1 MRDSLSR
8 WERAGVRDLDGKETA
23 NNFRGSA
30 YCRPLPEGEGTYFM
44 KASRLNA
51 RMVLLLL
58 SEAMLLFGGLIV
70 AVYLR
75 LGAIDA
81 EDALI
86 QHRGFYKAALAT
98 IFCLAA
104 FYLLDLYDFVVLH
117 DRRELVLRLLQALG
131 LAWVALAL
139 LFYALPQAMIGRGV
153 SLISLPLALMLMVGW
168 RLAIHWV
175 LGHPEIGE
183 RILIVGSGDFAI
195 EIARETLDRPDAGY
209 RVVGFVDNDPE
220 LLGKSLINP
229 SVIGLTADL
238 GPLVVSENID
248 RIVVAMG
255 DRRGQF
261 PTQELLRLSLS
272 GNVSIEESAS
282 FYERLTGRVSLD
294 MLRPSWL
301 IFSSRGRRAR
311 LNEVARA
318 AMHRTVALVGA
329 ILSLPI
335 AIVTA
340 IVIKLDSRGP
350 ILYKQERVGRN
361 GRVFTLMKF
370 RSMRSDAEKD
380 GPVWAKT
387 EDDRTTRVG
396 RFIRK
401 VRLDEIPQFW
411 NILRGDMS
419 FVGPRP
425 ERPHFVAQLARE
437 IPYYEQR
444 HLIAP
449 GLTGWA
455 QIKYPYGASI
465 EDARQKLQYEL
476 YYIKNQSLTLDAI
489 IMFETIKT
497 ILLGR
502 GGR

>member
-1 MRDSLSR
+1 MKPSR
-8 WERAGVRDLDGKETA
+8 
-23 NNFRGSA
+23 F
-30 YCRPLPEGEGTYFM
+30 
-44 KASRLNA
+44 NA

-58 SEAMLLFGGLIV
+58 AEAMLLFGGLIV
-70 AVYLR
+70 AVYVR
-75 LGAIDA
+75 LGAVDA

-86 QHRGFYKAALAT
+86 ERNGFYKAGVAT
-98 IFCLAA
+98 VFCLAS
-104 FYLLDLYDFVVLH
+104 FYLFDLYDFVVMH

-139 LFYALPQAMIGRGV
+139 IFYAMPQVMIGRGV
-153 SLISLPLALMLMVGW
+153 SLISLPLALLLMVSW

-183 RILIVGSGDFAI
+183 RILIVGSGPFAV
-195 EIARETLDRPDAGY
+195 EIARETLGRPDAGF
-209 RVVGFVDNDPE
+209 RVVGFVDNDPA
-220 LLGKSLINP
+220 LVGKSLINP
-229 SVIGLTADL
+229 KVIGLTSEL
-238 GPLVVSENID
+238 GSLVRSEHID
-248 RIVVAMG
+248 RIVVAIG

-272 GNVSIEESAS
+272 GDVSIEESAS
-282 FYERLTGRVSLD
+282 FYERLTGRVFLD
-294 MLRPSWL
+294 LVRPSWL
-301 IFSSRGRRAR
+301 IFSGRGRRAR
-311 LNEVARA
+311 INELASVV
-318 AMHRTVALVGA
+318 MHRTVALLGA

-335 AIVTA
+335 AIATA
-340 IVIKLDSRGP
+340 ILIKIESRGP
-350 ILYKQERVGRN
+350 VLYKQERVGKN
-361 GRVFTLMKF
+361 GRIFTLMKF
-370 RSMRSDAEKD
+370 RSMRVDAEKD
-380 GPVWAKT
+380 GPVWART
-387 EDDRTTRVG
+387 EDERMTRVG
-396 RFIRK
+396 RIIRK
-401 VRLDEIPQFW
+401 IRVDEVPQFW

-425 ERPHFVAQLARE
+425 ERQHFIAQLAQE
-437 IPYYEQR
+437 IPFYEQR

-465 EDARQKLQYEL
+465 EDAKQKLEYDL
-476 YYIKNQSLTLDAI
+476 YYIKNQSITLDAT

>member
-1 MRDSLSR
+1 LKPPR
-8 WERAGVRDLDGKETA
+8 
-23 NNFRGSA
+23 F
-30 YCRPLPEGEGTYFM
+30 
-44 KASRLNA
+44 NA

-58 SEAMLLFGGLIV
+58 AEAMLLFGGLIV
-70 AVYLR
+70 AVYVR
-75 LGAIDA
+75 LGAVDA

-86 QHRGFYKAALAT
+86 ERNGFYKAALAT
-98 IFCLAA
+98 VFCLAS
-104 FYLLDLYDFVVLH
+104 FYLLDLYDFVVMH

-139 LFYALPQAMIGRGV
+139 VFYVMPQVMIGRGV
-153 SLISLPLALMLMVGW
+153 SLISLPLALLLMVGW

-183 RILIVGSGDFAI
+183 RILIVGSGPFAV
-195 EIARETLDRPDAGY
+195 EIAREALGRPDAGF
-209 RVVGFVDNDPE
+209 RVVGFVDNDPA
-220 LLGKSLINP
+220 LVGKSLINP
-229 SVIGLTADL
+229 KVIGLTSEL
-238 GPLVVSENID
+238 GSLVRSEHID
-248 RIVVAMG
+248 RIVVAIG

-272 GNVSIEESAS
+272 GDVSIEESAS
-282 FYERLTGRVSLD
+282 FYERLTGRVLLD
-294 MLRPSWL
+294 LIRPSWL

-311 LNEVARA
+311 LNELACA
-318 AMHRTVALVGA
+318 AMHRTVALLGA

-340 IVIKLDSRGP
+340 ILIKIESRGP
-350 ILYKQERVGRN
+350 VLYKQERVGKN

-370 RSMRSDAEKD
+370 RSMRVDAEKD

-387 EDDRTTRVG
+387 EDERMTRVG
-396 RFIRK
+396 SIIRK
-401 VRLDEIPQFW
+401 IRVDEIPQFW
-411 NILRGDMS
+411 NILCGDMN

-425 ERPHFVAQLARE
+425 ERPHFIAQLAQE
-437 IPYYEQR
+437 IPFYEQR

-465 EDARQKLQYEL
+465 EDAKQKLAYDL
-476 YYIKNQSLTLDAI
+476 YYIKNQSITLDAT